1 MTGYRTCIFDFY
13 GTLVDI
19 HTDEN
24 APQVWEALAA
34 HYSARGAVYRPKEL
48 RDAYFRAVAEAEGSA
63 PLRRDAHEVHPEIQI
78 EPVFAK
84 LFRDR
89 GVPADGERSAEAG
102 RRFRALST
110 DYIRLYPGAKEL
122 LHTLRAQGRGVYLL
136 SNAQALFTRTEL
148 DELGLTDCFDG
159 ICLSSDYGVK
169 KPDRRFFEVLFQT
182 CGLSPEG
189 AVMVGNDGI
198 CDIQGAR
205 EAGLDTVYIRSNLS
219 PDEPAPEA
227 DFVLAEMDLGKVL
240 DILTHGRDGTWQAAI
255 R

>member
-1 MTGYRTCIFDFY
+1 MKTPPRSGRRWRRTTAPGGPSTARRNC
-13 GTLVDI
+13 GTPISGL
-19 HTDEN
+19 
-24 APQVWEALAA
+24 WRRR
-34 HYSARGAVYRPKEL
+34 RGALP
-48 RDAYFRAVAEAEGSA
+48 
-63 PLRRDAHEVHPEIQI
+63 
-78 EPVFAK
+78 
-84 LFRDR
+84 
-89 GVPADGERSAEAG
+89 SAEAG

-182 CGLSPEG
+182 YGLSPEG